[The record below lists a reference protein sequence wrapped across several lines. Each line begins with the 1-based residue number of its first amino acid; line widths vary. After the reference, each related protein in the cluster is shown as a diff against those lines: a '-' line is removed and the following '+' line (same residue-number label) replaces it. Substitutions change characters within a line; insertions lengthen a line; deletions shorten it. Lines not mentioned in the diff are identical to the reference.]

1 LCTALGEDVEKKDS
15 ERVIIKKYPNRRLYD
30 TKNSSYVTL
39 REVARM
45 IKEGDDVEVIDAKS
59 EEDVTAFIL
68 TQIVLEE
75 TRRKNSL
82 LPVSLLHL
90 IIRYGENVLSEFF
103 EKYLELTIEN
113 YLTYKAAVDDQ
124 FKKWL
129 ELGMDLSA
137 MGQKAMLNLPPFKPF
152 YDIFSEATDKGKKD
166 RS

>member
-1 LCTALGEDVEKKDS
+1 MEKKDS